1 MAANLLHR
9 AIFSTLQ
16 SDVVVKAVLLE
27 LNINLLEAHH
37 KSLGVRRAIWCL
49 DVQPKVIVLAIS
61 NREIGRF
68 ELAFMGLD

>member
-1 MAANLLHR
+1 MSANPLHR

-27 LNINLLEAHH
+27 LNSNLIEAHH
-37 KSLGVRRAIWCL
+37 KALGNRRAIWCL